1 MWVIFMLKLN
11 LTNVGK
17 KYLVA
22 AVVSLLV
29 YLAMKYISP
38 IASPFILAF
47 LVAGTLNPLV
57 QALHK
62 RIKIRKPV
70 LAGIILFSA
79 SVLIIVLIWALMAAL
94 FANGGKIAGELPDY
108 QEEFGNLL
116 GDCCNMMER
125 QFGVDGVQIEKFVLE
140 QVNIFIENLEVK
152 VLPAIMGKSMDY
164 ARNIVSFVS
173 FFFVG
178 PFEKKLPFL
187 APLNLYFSRALSR
200 RFHPGFFPVHGRCLG
215 RDLKWDCSRPV
226 RSY

>member
-1 MWVIFMLKLN
+1 MLKLN

-47 LVAGTLNPLV
+47 LVAGALNPLV

-173 FFFVG
+173 FFVVMFIAVLLIMKD
-178 PFEKKLPFL
+178 FDKVMAKLREDEEFQDNQL
-187 APLNLYFSRALSR
+187 RLY
-200 RFHPGFFPVHGRCLG
+200 
-215 RDLKWDCSRPV
+215 
-226 RSY
+226 

>member
-1 MWVIFMLKLN
+1 MLKLN

-125 QFGVDGVQIEKFVLE
+125 QFGVDGVQIEKFVLA
-140 QVNIFIENLEVK
+140 QV
-152 VLPAIMGKSMDY
+152 KSC
-164 ARNIVSFVS
+164 
-173 FFFVG
+173 
-178 PFEKKLPFL
+178 
-187 APLNLYFSRALSR
+187 LSR
-200 RFHPGFFPVHGRCLG
+200 RILTR
-215 RDLKWDCSRPV
+215 
-226 RSY
+226 